1 MYHFL
6 LLHQMIK
13 LLVWRGDI
21 FLSSKT
27 ADPVKY
33 TSAPFSFTKET
44 WDYIILVKFSFSYE
58 SSIIICVVVK
68 RGREA
73 DHNKLVKC
81 EFSKL
86 GGLDLSRRGLD
97 RDSRSRRQNQSQRDG

>member
-1 MYHFL
+1 
-6 LLHQMIK
+6 MIK

-33 TSAPFSFTKET
+33 TSAPFSFTNEA

-81 EFSKL
+81 EFSSSCEVDHKKL
-86 GGLDLSRRGLD
+86 K
-97 RDSRSRRQNQSQRDG
+97 